1 MFGPPHIVS
10 VRFGSTAAHITQS
23 RIAPPSIATPLQYN
37 TAQANVSYM
46 MFQGYPTTQMTKTVN
61 NTASETAQLA
71 STHASPHLN
80 SESWVPVVP
89 SPQIPPVYRLYL
101 ARRDSADARRFRPSS
116 FARRAKCH
124 GECHATQ
131 VGYTKPSVLRSR
143 RPRHGTPTLTPTTT
157 QD

>member
-1 MFGPPHIVS
+1 VFGPPHIVS

-61 NTASETAQLA
+61 NTASETAQLV

-80 SESWVPVVP
+80 SES
-89 SPQIPPVYRLYL
+89 
-101 ARRDSADARRFRPSS
+101 
-116 FARRAKCH
+116 
-124 GECHATQ
+124 
-131 VGYTKPSVLRSR
+131 
-143 RPRHGTPTLTPTTT
+143 
-157 QD
+157 